1 MESLCGTDCSRC
13 SMSSDCKGCAETGG
27 RPFGSECVAANCCRG
42 GADSLQKFKEQLMAA
57 FNALGIPDMEPVAEL
72 HALKGSFANLAYTLP
87 GGQTAQFWDDNKI
100 YFGNQIH
107 KAGSHRCYG
116 ILADE
121 THLMVSEYGDGGSD
135 AEVVLFKRW
144 R

>member
-1 MESLCGTDCSRC
+1 
-13 SMSSDCKGCAETGG
+13 MSSDCKGCAETGG
-27 RPFGSECVAANCCRG
+27 QPFGSECVAANCCKG

-57 FNALGIPDMEPVAEL
+57 FNALGIPDMEPVTEL

-87 GGQTAQFWDDNKI
+87 GGQTAQFWDDDKI

-116 ILADE
+116 ILADG
-121 THLMVSEYGDGGSD
+121 THLLVSEYGNGGSD